1 RMLTIEW
8 QALSPDLGYE
18 VPSEVEAVG
27 AADDWR
33 GVMERSANLFRA
45 MREAGLQEAAQ
56 YGVSMAYR
64 IRFVMEM
71 NAREAMHLIELRTT
85 PQGHPVYRRVCPARP
100 LPSAGGG
107 GHPARAG
114 GTSLVDHARRE
125 AGRRG

>member
-1 RMLTIEW
+1 MLTIEW
-8 QALSPDLGYE
+8 QALSPDHGYD

-27 AADDWR
+27 VADDWR

-56 YGVSMAYR
+56 YGVSMAHR

-85 PQGHPVYRRVCPARP
+85 PQGHPVYRRLAQAMHR
-100 LPSAGGG
+100 LIERQAG
-107 GHPARAG
+107 H
-114 GTSLVDHARRE
+114 HAI
-125 AGRRG
+125 AVAMSF